1 MKTWITALCTSLSL
15 LAGAAVASPNPVV
28 YQQPWT
34 GTGSLAY
41 ASQFDT
47 GANGDFAKMYDDFSL
62 ATTTSITDIHWT
74 GQYFSGSRTNGVDSF
89 LIQFWSNAGGPGTLL
104 YSATIAGTNVN
115 ETLISGD
122 DYTYDADLATA
133 FTAQAGTTYWV
144 SIQATMLFPPQWGWM
159 EGTGGNGVAFQDFF
173 GTRARIGA
181 DLAFSL
187 TGKPADIPEPA
198 SLLLVGLALTSLGV
212 ARRAKSQR

>member
-15 LAGAAVASPNPVV
+15 LSGAALASPNPVV
-28 YQQPWT
+28 YQQPWLGA
-34 GTGSLAY
+34 GTAAY

-47 GANGDFAKMYDDFSL
+47 GTNGDFAKVYDDFTL
-62 ATTTSITDIHWT
+62 AAATTITDVHWT
-74 GQYFSGSRTNGVDSF
+74 GQYFGGTRGNGANSF

-104 YSATIAGTNVN
+104 YSATIAAGAAN
-115 ETLISGD
+115 ETLLSGN
-122 DYTYDADLATA
+122 DYSYDADLTTA
-133 FTAQAGTTYWV
+133 FVAQAGTTYWV
-144 SIQATMLFPPQWGWM
+144 SIQATMLFPPQWGWS

-173 GTRARIGA
+173 GSRSRLPL

-187 TGKPADIPEPA
+187 TGKPADLPEPA
-198 SLLLVGLALTSLGV
+198 SLLLVGLALTGLGV